1 MNSKFDPFPNARLFL
16 FHIVIP
22 GGGIELEPGKGGGKV
37 KKRNTHKRLDRE
49 RFTTPFPH
57 QAVLNN
63 LIELLQ
69 LNFLNIYH

>member
-37 KKRNTHKRLDRE
+37 KKRNTHTNGSIENVLLRPFHIKRC
-49 RFTTPFPH
+49 
-57 QAVLNN
+57 
-63 LIELLQ
+63 
-69 LNFLNIYH
+69 